1 MFFRDVNLCFNHE
14 TLWQPENK
22 TPWLFHEPRF
32 SLHISQ
38 HPLAFLDCSKHEKR
52 RRIRRLCEPI
62 WVWNFLQSVSRES
75 GVVQSSTPEWFFS
88 LTSTL
93 ATVCIFSMTSA
104 FSSAGNML
112 GTSPVLR
119 IMLISSTNDSS
130 LIWLSLNRN
139 TVALPSTPALINIC
153 KIILSTLSLTRA
165 ISPPTLVSKIFN

>member
-52 RRIRRLCEPI
+52 RRIRRLCEP
-62 WVWNFLQSVSRES
+62 VWLRNFSQSVNRES
-75 GVVQSSTPEWFFS
+75 RVGQWSTPVISS

-119 IMLISSTNDSS
+119 IMLMSSTNDSS